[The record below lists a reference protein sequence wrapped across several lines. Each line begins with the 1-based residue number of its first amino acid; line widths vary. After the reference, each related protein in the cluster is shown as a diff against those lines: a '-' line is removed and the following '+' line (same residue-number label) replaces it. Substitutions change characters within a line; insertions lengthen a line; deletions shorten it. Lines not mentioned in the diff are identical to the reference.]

1 MENLRGALMMT
12 AAMASFAIEDT
23 LIKLMT
29 GRVPPGQIISVIG
42 FGGATV
48 LILWLLAT
56 RQPIVVPVMRS
67 PAALLRMAF
76 EIGGTLFFV
85 SSLALIPITTV
96 SAVIQATP
104 LVVAMGGAIFL
115 AQPVGWRRWSAILVG
130 LAGVLM
136 ILRPGLG
143 EFQSATLLTVVGM
156 LGLAARDIV
165 TRAIGLRASGVQLT
179 LMAFVALVPSGMFL
193 AAITGTPLVFL
204 AFRDVLILLGC
215 VVVGLA
221 GYLAIV
227 GATRAGDIAFI
238 SSFRYTRMV
247 FAVILGG
254 LVFGE
259 RPDLWTVLG
268 TTIVICAG
276 IYVLIRERRV
286 RAAASPPPGP
296 AL

>member
-23 LIKLMT
+23 LIKSLT
-29 GRVPPGQIISVIG
+29 GRVPPGEIISFIG
-42 FGGATV
+42 FCGAAI
-48 LILWLLAT
+48 LIGWLVVT
-56 RQPIVVPVMRS
+56 RQPVIVPVMRTR
-67 PAALLRMAF
+67 AALLRTAF

-85 SSLALIPITTV
+85 SSLALIPITTA

-104 LVVAMGGAIFL
+104 LVVAMGGAVFL

-130 LAGVLM
+130 LAGVLL

-143 EFQSATLLTVVGM
+143 DFQPATLLTVVGM
-156 LGLAARDIV
+156 LGLAARDLV

-179 LMAFVALVPSGMFL
+179 LMAFVALVPSGLFL
-193 AAITGTPLVFL
+193 AAVTGTPLVLL
-204 AFRDVLILLGC
+204 ALSDIVILLGC
-215 VVVGLA
+215 VTVGLA

-259 RPDLWTVLG
+259 RPDIWTLLG
-268 TTIVICAG
+268 TLIVICAG
-276 IYVLIRERRV
+276 LYVLVRERRL
-286 RAAASPPPGP
+286 ASHASPPPGP

>member
-23 LIKLMT
+23 LIKSMT
-29 GRVPPGQIISVIG
+29 GRIPPGEIISIIG
-42 FGGATV
+42 LGGAAI
-48 LILWLLAT
+48 LIVWLLAT
-56 RQPIVVPVMRS
+56 RQPVLVPVMRTK
-67 PAALLRMAF
+67 AAILRMGF

-85 SSLALIPITTV
+85 SSLALIPVTTA

-115 AQPVGWRRWSAILVG
+115 AQPVGWRRWTAILVG
-130 LAGVLM
+130 LAGVLV

-143 EFQSATLLTVVGM
+143 EFQSATLLAVVGM
-156 LGLAARDIV
+156 LALAARDLV
-165 TRAIGLRASGVQLT
+165 TRAIGLKASGVQLT
-179 LMAFVALVPSGMFL
+179 LMAFLALVPSGMFL
-193 AAITGTPLVFL
+193 AVVTGTPLVAL
-204 AFRDVLILLGC
+204 APREMAILGACVL
-215 VVVGLA
+215 VGLT

-254 LVFGE
+254 IAFGE
-259 RPDLWTVLG
+259 RPDIW
-268 TTIVICAG
+268 TIVGTAIVIAAG
-276 IYVLIRERRV
+276 LYVLIRERRLA
-286 RAAASPPPGP
+286 RPPSPAPGP

>member
-12 AAMASFAIEDT
+12 VAMASFAIEDT
-23 LIKLMT
+23 LIKSLT
-29 GRVPPGQIISVIG
+29 GRIPPGEIISIIG
-42 FGGATV
+42 FGGAV
-48 LILWLLAT
+48 ALILWLWAT
-56 RQPIVVPVMRS
+56 RQPILVPVMRT
-67 PAALLRMAF
+67 PAALWRVGF

-85 SSLALIPITTV
+85 SSLALIPVTTA

-115 AQPVGWRRWSAILVG
+115 GQAVGWRRWTAILVG
-130 LAGVLM
+130 LAGVLV

-143 EFQSATLLTVVGM
+143 EFQAATLLTVVGM
-156 LGLAARDIV
+156 LGLAARDLV
-165 TRAIGLRASGVQLT
+165 TRAIGVRASGVQLT
-179 LMAFVALVPSGMFL
+179 LMAFAALVPSGMFL
-193 AAITGTPLVFL
+193 AAVTGTPLVVP
-204 AFRDVLILLGC
+204 APRDALVLGAC
-215 VVVGLA
+215 VLVGLT

-254 LVFGE
+254 IAFGE
-259 RPDLWTVLG
+259 RPDIWTLLG
-268 TTIVICAG
+268 TTIVIAAG
-276 IYVLIRERRV
+276 LYVLIRERRLA
-286 RAAASPPPGP
+286 RPPSPAPGP